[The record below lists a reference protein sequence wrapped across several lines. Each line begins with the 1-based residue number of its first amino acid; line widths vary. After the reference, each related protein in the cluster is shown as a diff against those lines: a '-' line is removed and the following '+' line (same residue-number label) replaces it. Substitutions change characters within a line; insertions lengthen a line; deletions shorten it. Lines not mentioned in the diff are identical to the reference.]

1 MKLILKIYDWFSA
14 HKTFMW
20 LSLAALTLLFA
31 VLLLRL
37 KFSENISDFLP
48 LDSTDREALAV
59 YQNTSGAGR
68 LYFLFD
74 NPDDE
79 LLTVEAMEY
88 FAARVE
94 EKDSL
99 GWCRE
104 LVLGVDMSKIQEV
117 SDFVYS
123 NMPYFLTSSDY
134 ERMDSLLST
143 PGFVRERLEND
154 RNMLLFPSGG
164 MLSSSISRDPLGLFS
179 SVMSSLESSS
189 PGVGFEICDGY
200 IFTPDMSR
208 AVAMMDSPF
217 GNSETE
223 HNSRLLKM
231 LRESLD
237 EMEREYP
244 AVSAEI
250 VGGPEIA
257 VGNSSRIKKDSIIA
271 VSLSLV
277 LILLLAAYSIS
288 SLRNILLLFLSIGWG
303 WLFAM
308 AGVSLFCGSVSMI
321 VIGIS
326 SVILGIAVNYPLHL
340 VVHSS
345 YSPSMRRT
353 IREIISPLV
362 VGNITT
368 VGAFLALV
376 PLKAVALRDLGL
388 FASLLLAGTIVFVLL
403 YLPHFVETRP
413 VREGKHRLLDRLC
426 ELRPDRSKGLVG
438 LILVM
443 TIVFAFFSTKTEF
456 DSNISNINYMTPRQK
471 ADMDYFQTLLSQSTN
486 PDLRTVYVLSSGA
499 DFDRALEENAAQ
511 KTIVDSLES
520 HGAILKSRSVRPF
533 LSSEAEQRE
542 RLGLWADFVRRHS
555 DLLTVELPS
564 QAAKLGFSKTAFSG
578 FDALVRSAG
587 DFIPQGMDYFSP
599 LTKEILSQ
607 NVTILD
613 DGRPY
618 VVDVLTVEKDNLE
631 NVKSC
636 FGHCFDLV
644 SLNSALSNK
653 LSDNFNYIGWVCSLI
668 VFLFLWFSFGSFT
681 LALISFLP
689 MALSWIW
696 ILGIMSVFGIKFNI
710 VNIILATFIFGQG
723 DDYTIFITEG
733 CQYEYARRKP
743 ILPAYK
749 SSILQSALIMFVG
762 IGTLIVA
769 KHPAMKSLAQVT
781 ITGMASV
788 ILMAYVIP
796 PLLFNFLTVK
806 NGSIRPHPLTLKTL
820 LFGPPKDALGMVRGR
835 YIYKGKEILRAVGR
849 NLNSST
855 LANVESRIEKGCREY
870 GMSDDGYGETALYL
884 ALTHPD
890 VRIIAKVT
898 DAERR
903 QIACV
908 AAEGF
913 VENLEFVS

>member
-117 SDFVYS
+117 SDFVYA

-143 PGFVRERLEND
+143 PEFVRERLEND

-179 SVMSSLESSS
+179 PVMSSLESSS

-345 YSPSMRRT
+345 YAPSMRRT
-353 IREIISPLV
+353 IREVISPLV

-403 YLPHFVETRP
+403 YLPHFVEIRP
-413 VREGKHRLLDRLC
+413 VREGKHRLLNRLC

-438 LILVM
+438 LILVL

-471 ADMDYFQTLLSQSTN
+471 ADMDYF
-486 PDLRTVYVLSSGA
+486 
-499 DFDRALEENAAQ
+499 
-511 KTIVDSLES
+511 
-520 HGAILKSRSVRPF
+520 
-533 LSSEAEQRE
+533 
-542 RLGLWADFVRRHS
+542 
-555 DLLTVELPS
+555 
-564 QAAKLGFSKTAFSG
+564 
-578 FDALVRSAG
+578 
-587 DFIPQGMDYFSP
+587 
-599 LTKEILSQ
+599 
-607 NVTILD
+607 
-613 DGRPY
+613 
-618 VVDVLTVEKDNLE
+618 
-631 NVKSC
+631 
-636 FGHCFDLV
+636 
-644 SLNSALSNK
+644 
-653 LSDNFNYIGWVCSLI
+653 
-668 VFLFLWFSFGSFT
+668 
-681 LALISFLP
+681 
-689 MALSWIW
+689 
-696 ILGIMSVFGIKFNI
+696 
-710 VNIILATFIFGQG
+710 
-723 DDYTIFITEG
+723 
-733 CQYEYARRKP
+733 
-743 ILPAYK
+743 
-749 SSILQSALIMFVG
+749 
-762 IGTLIVA
+762 
-769 KHPAMKSLAQVT
+769 
-781 ITGMASV
+781 
-788 ILMAYVIP
+788 
-796 PLLFNFLTVK
+796 
-806 NGSIRPHPLTLKTL
+806 
-820 LFGPPKDALGMVRGR
+820 
-835 YIYKGKEILRAVGR
+835 
-849 NLNSST
+849 
-855 LANVESRIEKGCREY
+855 
-870 GMSDDGYGETALYL
+870 
-884 ALTHPD
+884 
-890 VRIIAKVT
+890 
-898 DAERR
+898 
-903 QIACV
+903 
-908 AAEGF
+908 
-913 VENLEFVS
+913 